1 MIKFLQLLRTF
12 IEALVPGNLKGL
24 FSVFNSSLKT
34 VQAEINTLLMDH
46 MVDGQLQVSR
56 KQRYDLIKQLDK
68 TLIKQA
74 KIMGDKDIEVTTE
87 ILNEVAET
95 SYYRTGYLL
104 EAGLDDP
111 LPVSKLKQNQIA
123 ALVNTPINGEMFSSR
138 IWSNKQKLVKQVRY
152 SVEQALI
159 NGTDPRKL
167 SREVRRMFNVTA
179 YESERLINTEVARVM
194 RQAQDQVFEQ
204 SGVKKVMYDAT
215 LDKKTSKFCREHDG
229 RIYNFGEHPKI
240 PEESHPNCRSDIIPI
255 VDGWTPRKK
264 RENIKN
270 EDGVKPVIDYSN
282 YKEWLEQRGFN

>member
-1 MIKFLQLLRTF
+1 LIRLFQLIRAV
-12 IEALVPGNLKGL
+12 IEALVAGNLKGL
-24 FSVFNSSLKT
+24 FSMFNTSAKT
-34 VQAEINTLLMDH
+34 VQTEINNLLMSH
-46 MVDGQLQVSR
+46 MVDGQLQVSK
-56 KQRYDLIKQLDK
+56 KQRYDILKKLDK
-68 TLIKQA
+68 TLKQQA
-74 KIMGDKDIEVTTE
+74 KRMGEKDIEVTTK
-87 ILNEVAET
+87 ILSEATEDT
-95 SYYRTGYLL
+95 YYRTAYLM
-104 EAGLDDP
+104 EAGLDEP
-111 LPVSKLKQNQIA
+111 LPFSKLKPNQIE
-123 ALVNTPINGEMFSSR
+123 ALVNTPIEEEMFSIR
-138 IWSNKQKLVKQVRY
+138 IWTNKQKLVKQVRY

-194 RQAQDQVFEQ
+194 RQAQDQVYEQ

-240 PEESHPNCRSDIIPI
+240 PEESHPMCRSDIIPI
-255 VDGWTPRKK
+255 VEGWTPRKK

-282 YKEWLEQRGFN
+282 YNEWLEQRGFN